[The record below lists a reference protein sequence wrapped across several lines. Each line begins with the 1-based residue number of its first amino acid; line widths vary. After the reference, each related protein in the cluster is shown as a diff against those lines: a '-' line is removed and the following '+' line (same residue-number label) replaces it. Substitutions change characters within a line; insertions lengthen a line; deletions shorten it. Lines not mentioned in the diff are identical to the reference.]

1 ITTITVSQPVEDS
14 DKIVDPSLLINKRP
28 KRAVKQ
34 VVPFSYEAKES
45 KSRSRK
51 KLENIG
57 QGSGTPLGEIPA
69 VSRNINRLKYNDD
82 VLKGLHKLFYGTVGM
97 KNEIK
102 SNIRRFSGFS
112 NATPVD
118 EIVIKEKLE
127 KWKLIGLKNMCTVFN
142 LKASGDKGTIID
154 RLYSWLIN
162 PKEVSGSDE
171 SKAQRKTKSSL
182 LSSKKSK
189 APRKKSARDIFMNEK
204 RSLYRAMEEHKSKNR
219 VDIDK
224 ILSEAW
230 KGVSAEEK
238 KEFEEKAKEENIKT
252 GKTINKKQSSKK
264 VKSSE
269 TKNKTGEDNEDDKVA
284 DGKTDD
290 DDKLANKDDNKE
302 IGKVDN
308 DNSKMD
314 IDKIVVKTQDD
325 VKKNKES
332 NGVDKGNDK
341 EKLMKDDED
350 QEIKKGISDEA
361 EKVTKVSRKRKS
373 ANDDK
378 DEKSGESSKK
388 SKAATPVEVSPGVE
402 KASKSSRKRKTL
414 GESGELVEDQ
424 DEQHKSSSSKKIQ
437 VTDPAIEN
445 KRKRG
450 KN

>member
-1 ITTITVSQPVEDS
+1 MKSEITTITVSQPVEDS

-269 TKNKTGEDNEDDKVA
+269 TKNKTGSDR
-284 DGKTDD
+284 
-290 DDKLANKDDNKE
+290 
-302 IGKVDN
+302 
-308 DNSKMD
+308 
-314 IDKIVVKTQDD
+314 
-325 VKKNKES
+325 
-332 NGVDKGNDK
+332 
-341 EKLMKDDED
+341 
-350 QEIKKGISDEA
+350 ISDEA

>member
-1 ITTITVSQPVEDS
+1 MKSEITTITVSQPVEDS

-204 RSLYRAMEEHKSKNR
+204 RSLYRAMEEHKSKNLVASTAHASFR
-219 VDIDK
+219 VLSPDDGTCRHVITTDAIRCFQHDKDK
-224 ILSEAW
+224 II
-230 KGVSAEEK
+230 AE
-238 KEFEEKAKEENIKT
+238 FYNNPI
-252 GKTINKKQSSKK
+252 
-264 VKSSE
+264 
-269 TKNKTGEDNEDDKVA
+269 
-284 DGKTDD
+284 
-290 DDKLANKDDNKE
+290 
-302 IGKVDN
+302 
-308 DNSKMD
+308 
-314 IDKIVVKTQDD
+314 
-325 VKKNKES
+325 
-332 NGVDKGNDK
+332 
-341 EKLMKDDED
+341 
-350 QEIKKGISDEA
+350 
-361 EKVTKVSRKRKS
+361 
-373 ANDDK
+373 
-378 DEKSGESSKK
+378 
-388 SKAATPVEVSPGVE
+388 AATE
-402 KASKSSRKRKTL
+402 
-414 GESGELVEDQ
+414 
-424 DEQHKSSSSKKIQ
+424 
-437 VTDPAIEN
+437 
-445 KRKRG
+445 
-450 KN
+450 